1 MERRPTKSPIE
12 QLQEVSDDVEA
23 GWVHVIV
30 CMKQATFELLPDIS
44 GEDRERL
51 ETNFWAH
58 HPEVMWR
65 AELYQPGIS
74 DVIMTRAESI
84 SAELLS

>member
-1 MERRPTKSPIE
+1 MERQPTKSPIE
-12 QLQEVSDDVEA
+12 QLQQVSDDVEA

-44 GEDRERL
+44 GEDKEML

-58 HPEVMWR
+58 HPKVLRR
-65 AELYQPGIS
+65 AELFQPGIS
-74 DVIMTRAESI
+74 DLIISRAETI
-84 SAELLS
+84 SNDLLS